1 MLARLALV
9 ALGLALVDAYSPGG
23 ASLGVRS
30 LRSRRT
36 TTVTN
41 DLSILGAEDAESACV
56 MLPHT
61 PFDGSAPSLVCGEV
75 NLQELED
82 DTDSITQLF
91 LNADGTITHG
101 VTEAPPPVAVCG
113 LWQCGTKQFQMTL
126 TRSFTNPGM
135 TLPTGYDKSWKL
147 KDYTYSVTRIFMGNV
162 NPNAFN
168 PEEALGGVNI
178 VEGRM
183 ELYDER
189 VYTGGKMYTIPI
201 GTQNEH
207 NDERSPY
214 SGEVLTSFQLEA
226 PIGWFSI
233 DKVTA
238 AEEGGDHAPKSQAG
252 TYGGGGG
259 GGGGGAPLAHQIEVH
274 TGAGKG
280 FGGGEATRN
289 PEATVLDLNDP
300 KAKQGAIHK
309 AESFAEYLARR
320 AA

>member
-1 MLARLALV
+1 MSTRLVL
-9 ALGLALVDAYSPGG
+9 LGLALAEAYSPGS
-23 ASLGVRS
+23 ASLRGARL
-30 LRSRRT
+30 LRARRAV
-36 TTVTN
+36 TVTN

-56 MLPHT
+56 LLPHT
-61 PFDGSAPSLVCGEV
+61 PFDGEAPSLVFGEM

-135 TLPTGYDKSWKL
+135 TLPPGYDASWKL
-147 KDYTYSVTRIFMGNV
+147 KDYTYSVTRIFLGNV

-168 PEEALGGVNI
+168 PNEALGGVNV

-189 VYTGGKMYTIPI
+189 VYSGGKAYTIPI
-201 GTQNEH
+201 GTID

-214 SGEVLTSFQLEA
+214 SGEVLTSFQLDA
-226 PIGWFSI
+226 PIGWFSL
-233 DKVTA
+233 DKVA
-238 AEEGGDHAPKSQAG
+238 ALEDGDGPGAGDDRFAAG
-252 TYGGGGG
+252 TYGSGA
-259 GGGGGAPLAHQIEVH
+259 GGAPTAHQIEVH

-289 PEATVLDLNDP
+289 PDATVIDPNDP

-320 AA
+320 PA

>member
-1 MLARLALV
+1 MAARLLLLPIV
-9 ALGLALVDAYSPGG
+9 LSLALIHAYSPGG
-23 ASLGVRS
+23 ANRGVRS

-36 TTVTN
+36 GATVTN
-41 DLSILGAEDAESACV
+41 DLSILGASDAESACV

-61 PFDGSAPSLVCGEV
+61 PFEGTAPALVGGEV

-82 DTDSITQLF
+82 DTDTITQLF
-91 LNADGTITHG
+91 LNPDGTITHG
-101 VTEAPPPVAVCG
+101 ATEGPLPAAACG
-113 LWQCGTKQFQMTL
+113 LWQCGRTQFQMTL

-135 TLPTGYDKSWKL
+135 TLPAAYDKSWQL

-189 VYTGGKMYTIPI
+189 VYTGGKAYTIPI

-207 NDERSPY
+207 NHERSPY
-214 SGEVLTSFQLEA
+214 SGEVLTSCSLEA

-233 DKVTA
+233 DKVPA
-238 AEEGGDHAPKSQAG
+238 PEKGGDRAPKAQAG

-259 GGGGGAPLAHQIEVH
+259 GGGGPQMAVH

-280 FGGGEATRN
+280 FGGGEATRD
-289 PEATVLDLNDP
+289 PLPTVIDPNDP
-300 KAKQGAIHK
+300 KAKQAAIHK
-309 AESFAEYLARR
+309 AETFAEYLARR

>member
-1 MLARLALV
+1 MAARLLLLPIV
-9 ALGLALVDAYSPGG
+9 LSLALIDAYSPGG
-23 ASLGVRS
+23 AMRS
-30 LRSRRT
+30 LRSQRT
-36 TTVTN
+36 GATVTN

-61 PFDGSAPSLVCGEV
+61 PFEGTAPALVGGEV

-82 DTDSITQLF
+82 DTDTITQLF
-91 LNADGTITHG
+91 LNPDGTITHG
-101 VTEAPPPVAVCG
+101 ATEGPLPAAACG
-113 LWQCGTKQFQMTL
+113 LWQCGRTQFQMTL

-135 TLPTGYDKSWKL
+135 TLPAAYDKSWQL

-189 VYTGGKMYTIPI
+189 VYTGGKAHTIPI

-207 NDERSPY
+207 NHERSPY
-214 SGEVLTSFQLEA
+214 SGEVLTSCSLEA

-233 DKVTA
+233 DKVAA
-238 AEEGGDHAPKSQAG
+238 AEKEGDRAPKAQAG

-259 GGGGGAPLAHQIEVH
+259 GGGGPQMAVH

-280 FGGGEATRN
+280 FGGGEATRD
-289 PEATVLDLNDP
+289 PLPTVIDPNDP
-300 KAKQGAIHK
+300 KAKQAAIHK
-309 AESFAEYLARR
+309 AETFAEYLARR